1 MDAHHRSWPV
11 SNSQARAARAR
22 VTFLPAVLLGV
33 ITGTEFGMHVSLTG
47 HGISVGLPA
56 YGWAV
61 LAFLSF
67 KLGLACLYVP
77 PAGRMPTAWE
87 VAAIITVHNED
98 PGVFSQCLDAI
109 LAQTRLPNCLM
120 VVDDGS
126 ADPACVLI
134 ARQRATAFWQLGV
147 RFRIIEHPRNLGKRE
162 GLADGFC
169 EFSNAD
175 VYLCVDSDTVLKA
188 DALER
193 ALAYFADPRVQAVT
207 GCVLAANWR
216 TNLLT
221 RLIDLRYANAF
232 LGERAAY
239 SALGSVLCACGSLA
253 LYRGPV
259 VRKYL
264 RDFLS
269 QEFLGKRCTYGD
281 DRRLTYYCL
290 REGRVLLAPDAVAW
304 TMVPESMGH
313 FLRQQLRWS
322 KSFIRESWCMLT
334 GLGPRRACWWLSAL
348 EVVTWATFTTVL
360 VYTLLGRPL
369 ITGHLSVASYLTATL
384 LLAYARS
391 GHYPRADHPDATR
404 FRKLMIFALAP
415 VYGLVHMVLLLPLRL
430 VALLTL
436 RDNSW
441 GTRAQ
446 VEVRAA

>member
-1 MDAHHRSWPV
+1 MSRYRAI
-11 SNSQARAARAR
+11 AARQG

-33 ITGTEFGMHVSLTG
+33 IAGAEFGMHASVTR
-47 HGISVGLPA
+47 HGITAGLPA

-61 LAFLSF
+61 LAFLAF
-67 KLGLACLYVP
+67 KLGLACLYLPRTDRRP
-77 PAGRMPTAWE
+77 PAGE

-98 PGVFSQCLDAI
+98 PAVFSRCLDS
-109 LAQTRLPNCLM
+109 LLTQTRLPNSLM

-126 ADPACVLI
+126 AERACVLI
-134 ARQRATAFWQLGV
+134 AHERAVAFRQLGV
-147 RFRIIEHPRNLGKRE
+147 QLWIVEHPGNLGKRE
-162 GLADGFC
+162 ALAGGFRT
-169 EFSNAD
+169 SWNAD
-175 VYLCVDSDTVLKA
+175 VYLCVDSDTMLKP

-193 ALAYFADPRVQAVT
+193 SLAYFADPAVQAVT
-207 GCVLAANWR
+207 GCVLAANWDV
-216 TNLLT
+216 NLLT

-264 RDFLS
+264 RDFLT
-269 QEFLGKRCTYGD
+269 QEFLGRRCTYGD

-304 TMVPESMGH
+304 TMVPESMSH

-322 KSFIRESWCMLT
+322 KSFVRESWCMLT
-334 GLGPRRACWWLSAL
+334 GLGPSRACWWLSLL
-348 EVVTWATFTTVL
+348 EVATWATFTAVL
-360 VYTLLGRPL
+360 AYTLLGRPL
-369 ITGHLSVASYLTATL
+369 FTGHYSIASYLTATL

-391 GHYPRADHPDATR
+391 GHYLRADHPEASR
-404 FRKLMIFALAP
+404 FKQLLIFALAP
-415 VYGLVHMVLLLPLRL
+415 IYGLVHMVLLLPLRL